1 MRSIREGSEVVSRQL
16 RKLLPETVAGS
27 SPVPSVRK
35 CHNCGSPNIQ
45 VLRDNKRE
53 LLITCSRCHCDKWF
67 LRGYRGPK
75 LDE

>member
-1 MRSIREGSEVVSRQL
+1 MGI
-16 RKLLPETVAGS
+16 KLPEPS
-27 SPVPSVRK
+27 LPSVHIRTGFSSGRTVVVPPK
-35 CHNCGSPNIQ
+35 RVCHNCGSPNIQ

-67 LRGYRGPK
+67 LRGYRSPK